1 VATEAD
7 REAWDAWVAGL
18 PSADP
23 LQAWDWGTVA
33 ATGHER
39 PVRLM
44 ATDEAGRVGGVAQ
57 VLVREALAG
66 RRVLYVPHGPLWA
79 VDSADGRAVLA
90 ALVGALRDLGRAE
103 RGIVL
108 KLDPRATPGVP
119 AEEIRSQLLGQG
131 ARPARAD
138 LQATTTRVIDLC
150 PGPEQLFARLEKDT
164 RNLVRRSAREGVRP
178 RVVRGSDPDAYS
190 VFADLLAATGQ
201 RAGFRVRP
209 RAAFEAISASFAAR
223 GEACLVLA
231 ELAGRPIAGC
241 LALIVGG
248 RAYYLYAASVRAPE
262 LRHAA
267 GPYAALWACIEA
279 LAADGR
285 ESLDLWGVAEP
296 GDRAADPTWSGFSL
310 FKRGFGGVRL
320 RHPGTFDLVLA
331 PGWYA
336 IRDLRERLG
345 RRL

>member
-1 VATEAD
+1 
-7 REAWDAWVAGL
+7 
-18 PSADP
+18 
-23 LQAWDWGTVA
+23 
-33 ATGHER
+33 
-39 PVRLM
+39 
-44 ATDEAGRVGGVAQ
+44 
-57 VLVREALAG
+57 
-66 RRVLYVPHGPLWA
+66 
-79 VDSADGRAVLA
+79 
-90 ALVGALRDLGRAE
+90 
-103 RGIVL
+103 
-108 KLDPRATPGVP
+108 
-119 AEEIRSQLLGQG
+119 
-131 ARPARAD
+131 
-138 LQATTTRVIDLC
+138 
-150 PGPEQLFARLEKDT
+150 
-164 RNLVRRSAREGVRP
+164 
-178 RVVRGSDPDAYS
+178 VRGSDPDAYS